1 MFEGLPK
8 LGNTIDIP
16 ATKYNLFYNLF
27 FIICFII
34 TQVLWL
40 NYEMNDS
47 PIYLQPFW
55 FHVFKLKQ
63 KRNEMINP
71 IGKYIT
77 WNMKQKGQILFRFQN
92 LTVIL
97 KCSWV
102 NSPYLSSL
110 RIFEKLLC
118 CSCKL
123 VWEKNEIIFK
133 SIFLISQE

>member
-1 MFEGLPK
+1 MFDGLLK
-8 LGNTIDIP
+8 LGNTIDIL

-40 NYEMNDS
+40 NYEMNDN

-63 KRNEMINP
+63 KRSEIINP

-77 WNMKQKGQILFRFQN
+77 WKMKQKGQLLFGFQN
-92 LTVIL
+92 LAIIL

-102 NSPYLSSL
+102 NSPYLFSL
-110 RIFEKLLC
+110 RVFENLLC
-118 CSCKL
+118 CSCKF
-123 VWEKNEIIFK
+123 VWEKMR
-133 SIFLISQE
+133 